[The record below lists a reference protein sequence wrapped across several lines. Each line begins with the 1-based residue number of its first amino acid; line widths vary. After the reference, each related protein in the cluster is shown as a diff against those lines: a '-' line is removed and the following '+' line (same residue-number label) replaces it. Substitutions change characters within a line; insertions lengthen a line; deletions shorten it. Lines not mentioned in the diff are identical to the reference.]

1 MLFRLLLFICFT
13 TILMAQTK
21 SLYDPFIEKQ
31 IELTLA
37 LDNNKTTE
45 KEIDQIIEE
54 KNKLFNQRLQE
65 ILVNKDQFLQ
75 QEDPYSAKIYRLQK
89 IINVNKVRGNKYAV
103 LRDQVLIKS
112 YKILES
118 QIQMMQRILKDLDSK
133 TFEEF
138 QKKLDKDFEINQK
151 EISHI
156 NDVDYTKYLSIH
168 STGSVI
174 QALKQR
180 IREYYA
186 ILELNEDILKK
197 LSDSQRKL
205 YRLNKYYKYG
215 LIKPVLYINNLK
227 ISQELEPILMPFNL
241 SVVKIILIAFVI
253 LLIYFFKQIVFRVI
267 KRFLRNLEFKYQAS
281 KDILDSITRP
291 IEILA
296 ITVGINLIIYIY
308 NDFSQ
313 LTFVSAFIDMIY
325 VVIIMWMIYRVLN
338 ILVAAKINAIATRTK
353 NVKHELV
360 NITIKIM
367 NFMLLLITVLIILH
381 LAGVNLTAILSG
393 LGIGGFAV
401 ALAAKDSIANFFG
414 TLSIL
419 LSDTFSQGDWIVIED
434 MEGIVVEIGLRVTTI
449 RTFENALISM
459 PNSKLA
465 NEAIK
470 NWSKRKVGRR
480 IKFIVSLRYDSSPEA
495 IEKTLEDIRLFLVNH
510 PGIAKKQNTQS
521 FSFYHTPKLVSQEDS
536 LGIKNFQLVAL
547 DKLADSSIDIMVYC
561 FSTTIDWAEWA
572 KVKDEV
578 ILGVMKI
585 VESNGLDF
593 AFPSLS
599 LYPEGSVSVNLDTDS
614 EKAIPAIKPQH

>member
-1 MLFRLLLFICFT
+1 MLARLLLFIFFT
-13 TILMAQTK
+13 TVLMAQTN
-21 SLYDPFIEKQ
+21 LYDPFIQKQ

-37 LDNNKTTE
+37 LDNNKTTD
-45 KEIDQIIEE
+45 KEIDKIIDE
-54 KNKLFNQRLQE
+54 KDKLFDQRLQE

-75 QEDPYSAKIYRLQK
+75 QDNPYSSKIYRLQK
-89 IINVNKVRGNKYAV
+89 IINVNKVRGNTYAV
-103 LRDQVLIKS
+103 LRDKVLIKS
-112 YKILES
+112 YKILAS
-118 QIQMMQRILKDLDSK
+118 QIRMMQMVLRGLDAKS
-133 TFEEF
+133 FEEF
-138 QKKLDKDFEINQK
+138 QKKLDQAFEKNQEELSRIN
-151 EISHI
+151 
-156 NDVDYTKYLSIH
+156 NVDYTKYLSIQ
-168 STGSVI
+168 STGNVI

-197 LSDSQRKL
+197 LSNSRRKL

-215 LIKPVLYINNLK
+215 LIKTVLYVNNLK
-227 ISQELEPILMPFNL
+227 ISQELEPFLKPFNL
-241 SVVKIILIAFVI
+241 SAVKIILITFVS
-253 LLIYFFKQIVFRVI
+253 LLIYFFKQIIFRVI
-267 KRFLRNLEFKYQAS
+267 KRFLRNLKFRHQAS
-281 KDILDSITRP
+281 KDILESITRP
-291 IEILA
+291 IEILF
-296 ITVGINLIIYIY
+296 ITVGVHLIIYIY

-313 LTFVSAFIDMIY
+313 LSFISAFIYMIY
-325 VVIIMWMIYRVLN
+325 VVVVMWVIYKVLN
-338 ILVAAKINAIATRTK
+338 ILVAAKINSIASKTK
-353 NVKHELV
+353 KVKNELV
-360 NITIKIM
+360 NITIKIT
-367 NFMLLLITVLIILH
+367 NFTLLLITLLIILH

-393 LGIGGFAV
+393 LGIGGFAI

-480 IKFIVSLRYDSSPEA
+480 IKFLVSLRYDSSPEA
-495 IEKTLEDIRLFLVNH
+495 IEKTLEDIRSFLMSH
-510 PGIAKKQNTQS
+510 PGVSKKQNTQS
-521 FSFYHTPKLVSQEDS
+521 FSFYYTPKLVSQDDA
-536 LGIKNFQLVAL
+536 LGIKNFQLVTL

-561 FSTTIDWAEWA
+561 FSTTIDWGEWA

-585 VESNGLDF
+585 VEKNGLDF

-599 LYPEGSVSVNLDTDS
+599 LYPEGSLPVSLDTDS
-614 EKAIPAIKPQH
+614 EKAIPAKVQQS